1 MNFSPGY
8 LVSLIIFISVYALFC
23 LGLNL
28 QWGFTGLINFGH
40 VAFMAVGAYTTVLL
54 SLQGV
59 PLFIAALIG
68 AALAALLGLLVGI
81 STLRLREDYLAIVT
95 IGVSEMIRLIV
106 NNQELPVGNNEW
118 RSGVFGLQGFPLPF
132 NNVTLNPLLQFFGVA
147 VLTAIAVIGG
157 WQLWWWIKK
166 QLQQGKLRGSTPIA
180 SLIMGIIGGI
190 LGLVVYIVGLVS
202 VIDANNFSY
211 KTGLMV
217 TLMLVLTV
225 VFWALERLVNAPWG
239 RVLKAIREDEQV
251 PKALGKNVFWY
262 KLQSLMLGGA
272 IAGLAGAFYA
282 WQLATVY
289 PDNFQPQITFDA
301 WTIIILGGAGN
312 NYGTLLGAIIFW
324 AYFEGTRFVLPGL
337 LPFDDARLGA
347 FRIMVIGLLLIILM
361 MVRPQGIL
369 GKKEELTL
377 GK

>member
-1 MNFSPGY
+1 MILPLGY
-8 LVSLIIFISVYALFC
+8 LVSLIIFISVYALFG

-95 IGVSEMIRLIV
+95 IGLSEMIRLIV
-106 NNQELPVGNNEW
+106 NNQELPVGNGQW

-132 NNVTLNPLLQFFGVA
+132 SNVTLNPLLQFFLIA
-147 VLTAIAVIGG
+147 VLTGIAGIGG
-157 WQLWWWIKK
+157 WQLWRWMRKK
-166 QLQQGKLRGSTPIA
+166 LQQGKMSQSTPIA
-180 SLIMGIIGGI
+180 SLIMGIIGGV
-190 LGLVVYIVGLVS
+190 LGLIVYLVGLLS
-202 VIDANNFSY
+202 LLDANSFTY

-217 TLMLVLTV
+217 VLLLVLTV
-225 VFWALERLVNAPWG
+225 VFWALERLVKAPWG

-272 IAGLAGAFYA
+272 IAGFAGAFYA

-312 NYGTLLGAIIFW
+312 NYGTLLGTIIFW

>member
-8 LVSLIIFISVYALFC
+8 LVSLIIFISIYALFG

-59 PLFIAALIG
+59 PLFIGALIG
-68 AALAALLGLLVGI
+68 AALAALLGLFVGV

-95 IGVSEMIRLIV
+95 IGLSEMIRLIV
-106 NNQELPVGNNEW
+106 NNQELPIGNGQW

-132 NNVTLNPLLQFFGVA
+132 NNVTLNPFLQFILIA
-147 VLTAIAVIGG
+147 VLTLIAGLGG
-157 WQLWWWIKK
+157 WQLWRWISK
-166 QLQQGKLRGSTPIA
+166 QLQQAKVRQSTPVG
-180 SLIMGIIGGI
+180 SLIMAIVGGI
-190 LGLVVYIVGLVS
+190 LGLIVYIVGLIS
-202 VIDANNFSY
+202 LLDSNNFTY

-217 TLMLVLTV
+217 VLLLVLTV
-225 VFWALERLVNAPWG
+225 VFWGLERLVSAPWG
-239 RVLKAIREDEQV
+239 RVLKAIREDEQI

-272 IAGLAGAFYA
+272 IAGFAGAFYA

-301 WTIIILGGAGN
+301 WTIVILGGAGN
-312 NYGTLLGAIIFW
+312 NYGTLLGAIIYW
-324 AYFEGTRFVLPGL
+324 AYFEGTRFILPGL

>member
-8 LVSLIIFISVYALFC
+8 LVSLIIFISIYALFG

-59 PLFIAALIG
+59 PLFIGALIG
-68 AALAALLGLLVGI
+68 AALAALLGLFVGV

-95 IGVSEMIRLIV
+95 IGLSEMIRLIV
-106 NNQELPVGNNEW
+106 NNQELPIGNGQW

-132 NNVTLNPLLQFFGVA
+132 NNVNLNPFLQFILLA
-147 VLTAIAVIGG
+147 VLTLIAGLGG
-157 WQLWWWIKK
+157 WQLWRWISK
-166 QLQQGKLRGSTPIA
+166 QLQQAKVRQSTPVG
-180 SLIMGIIGGI
+180 SLIMAIVGGI
-190 LGLVVYIVGLVS
+190 LGLIVYIVGLIS
-202 VIDANNFSY
+202 LLDSNNFTY

-217 TLMLVLTV
+217 VLLLVLTV
-225 VFWALERLVNAPWG
+225 VFWGLERLVSAPWG
-239 RVLKAIREDEQV
+239 RVLKAIREDEQI

-272 IAGLAGAFYA
+272 IAGFAGAFYA

-301 WTIIILGGAGN
+301 WTIVILGGAGN
-312 NYGTLLGAIIFW
+312 NYGTLLGAIIYW
-324 AYFEGTRFVLPGL
+324 AYFEGTRFILPGL

>member
-1 MNFSPGY
+1 MNPGY
-8 LVSLIIFISVYALFC
+8 LVSLILFISIYSLFC

-59 PLFIAALIG
+59 PLFIAVLIG

-95 IGVSEMIRLIV
+95 IGLSEMIRLIV
-106 NNQELPVGNNEW
+106 NNQELPIGNNQW
-118 RSGVFGLQGFPLPF
+118 RSGVFGLQGFPLPMRDS
-132 NNVTLNPLLQFFGVA
+132 TLNPLLQIGMIG
-147 VLTAIAVIGG
+147 VLTLIAGLAG
-157 WQLWWWIKK
+157 WQLWQWFKK
-166 QLQQGKLRGSTPIA
+166 QRQQAKTKEQVPVA
-180 SLIMGIIGGI
+180 SLITGIVGGI
-190 LGLVVYIVGLVS
+190 LGLIVYIVGLIALS
-202 VIDANNFSY
+202 DANTFTY
-211 KTGLMV
+211 KTGLMI
-217 TLMLVLTV
+217 LMLVVLTLV
-225 VFWALERLVNAPWG
+225 YWALERLVNSPWG
-239 RVLKAIREDEQV
+239 RVLKAIREDEEI

-272 IAGLAGAFYA
+272 IAGIAGAFYA

-301 WTIIILGGAGN
+301 WTIVILGGAGN
-312 NYGTLLGAIIFW
+312 NAGTLLGTIIFW
-324 AYFEGTRFVLPGL
+324 AYFEGSRFILPQIF
-337 LPFDDARLGA
+337 PFDDARLGA

-377 GK
+377 GR